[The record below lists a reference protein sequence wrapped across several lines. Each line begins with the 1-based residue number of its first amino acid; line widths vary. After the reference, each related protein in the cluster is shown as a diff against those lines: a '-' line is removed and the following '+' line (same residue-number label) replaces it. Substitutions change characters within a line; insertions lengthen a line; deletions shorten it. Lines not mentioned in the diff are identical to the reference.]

1 MSFTCFV
8 LFFGLLSRLL
18 LIRGG
23 GGGGGEE
30 EKEEEEEEEGLK
42 GNHQMMIEDMEFLD
56 LTK

>member
-23 GGGGGEE
+23 GGGGGGGE
-30 EKEEEEEEEGLK
+30 EKEEEEEGLK